1 VQLVSDAVVLS
12 SMATGVVFVLK
23 ADATPFQLARRA
35 IQTLQ
40 RGGASMFGI
49 VLNQA
54 NFRNDEYYGGY
65 GKYNYHSYYGEDAD
79 KAATQAAAKV

>member
-1 VQLVSDAVVLS
+1 LVSDAVILA

-35 IQTLQ
+35 IRALQ
-40 RGGASMFGI
+40 RGGASIFGI

-54 NFRNDEYYGGY
+54 DFKNEGYYGNY

-79 KAATQAAAKV
+79 KTAAKA